1 MRSGWRISSKD
12 EIGQDE
18 YDSVKIVWGDFIQGV
33 GSTWASVES
42 TSSRPLFFELMSQ
55 V

>member
-18 YDSVKIVWGDFIQGV
+18 YNSVKIVWRDLYKEWEVHGRVWNQQVFGL
-33 GSTWASVES
+33 
-42 TSSRPLFFELMSQ
+42 SSLN
-55 V
+55 